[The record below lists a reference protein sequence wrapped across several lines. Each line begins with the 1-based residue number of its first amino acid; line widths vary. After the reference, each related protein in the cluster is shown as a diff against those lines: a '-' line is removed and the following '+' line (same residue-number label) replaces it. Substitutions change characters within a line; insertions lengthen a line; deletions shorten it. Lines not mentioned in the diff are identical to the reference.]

1 MKIALKARFV
11 ISFIFL
17 LQLISYSSAA
27 QSKKEQISILNYQ
40 LDSLKQNVQIGQT
53 KIREFEAQL
62 ISVNKNLNDLLREL
76 MITKR
81 LLAKEDSLKTF
92 FASELKNVTKKL
104 LLSEEKGIQMN
115 SIINSSKVEIDDL
128 KKELNKRDS
137 LIGIFEKQSL
147 LDKDSILLLNTSIS
161 NLKNE
166 NQDSSLRNSNDFSI
180 FLKYFISKVYSEKNF
195 DSLVYHES
203 VILRTFIN
211 SKLGILRCHAPGIY
225 NYLYGKNDFQNYGY
239 NFFEGY
245 NGEVEPNIS
254 NFLIYSNKLP
264 NGGFCDEATS
274 PDGIY
279 YNQVFETPLYYDADG
294 KRLSTSA
301 KYKSFNKKI
310 VHILKDKYI
319 KQTLYFIEV
328 NKKWYLLFIDDCDC
342 SA

>member
-1 MKIALKARFV
+1 MKTTFKIRFI
-11 ISFIFL
+11 ISFILL
-17 LQLISYSSAA
+17 LQIISYSSAA

-40 LDSLKQNVQIGQT
+40 LDSLKYNVQIGQT

-92 FASELKNVTKKL
+92 FENELKNITKKL
-104 LLSEEKGIQMN
+104 LLSEEKSLQMN
-115 SIINSSKVEIDDL
+115 NALSSYKVEIDDL
-128 KKELNKRDS
+128 KNELTKRDS

-279 YNQVFETPLYYDADG
+279 YNQVFETPSYYDADG

>member
-1 MKIALKARFV
+1 MKMTFKKQFI
-11 ISFIFL
+11 ISFILL
-17 LQLISYSSAA
+17 LQIIFCSAIA

-40 LDSLKQNVQIGQT
+40 LDSLKQNVEIGQT

-62 ISVNKNLNDLLREL
+62 ISVNKNLNELLREL
-76 MITKR
+76 MITKKS
-81 LLAKEDSLKTF
+81 LAKEDSLKTVF
-92 FASELKNVTKKL
+92 ENGLMSVTKKL
-104 LLSEEKGIQMN
+104 LLSEEKSLQMN
-115 SIINSSKVEIDDL
+115 NALSSYKVEIDDL
-128 KKELNKRDS
+128 KNELTKRDS
-137 LIGIFEKQSL
+137 LISIYEKKSL
-147 LDKDSILLLNTSIS
+147 LDKDSILLLNTSIA

-225 NYLYGKNDFQNYGY
+225 NYLYGKNDIYNYGY
-239 NFFEGY
+239 NFYEGY

-254 NFLIYSNKLP
+254 NFLIYSNVLP
-264 NGGFCDEATS
+264 KGGFCDEATS

-279 YNQVFETPLYYDADG
+279 YNQVFETPSYYDAFG
-294 KRLSTSA
+294 KRLSSSA
-301 KYKSFNKKI
+301 KYKNFNKKI
-310 VHILKDKYI
+310 VHILKEKFI
-319 KQTLYFIEV
+319 NQTLYFIEV
-328 NKKWYLLFIDDCDC
+328 NKKWYLLIIDDRDC